1 MKAIDAAAIVLKDA
15 NGPLHSREI
24 TERMLER
31 KLWTTEGRTPWDTVR
46 AQLAEDISV
55 AGSASRFVR
64 DGPGVFAL
72 SASAAADSLSVTDTA
87 ESEQENERSQ
97 LDEEADSL
105 SFTDAAERVLKH
117 SADQQP
123 LHYSEITK
131 RARKRGLISTK
142 GRTPAATMNSGIV
155 TEIHRNKDPAI
166 RLASLDTAPA
176 CSAWLRGYPSGW
188 PSLSR
193 KRTEKSGSRCSTAP
207 VPLPRLILKTSS
219 GNSLWRWDLPTS
231 K

>member
-64 DGPGVFAL
+64 AGPGVFAL

-97 LDEEADSL
+97 LDDEADSL

-117 SADQQP
+117 STDQQP
-123 LHYSEITK
+123 LHYSEITQ
-131 RARKRGLISTK
+131 RALKTRPDTHRGSHAGGHHVLWDSDRNPAKRGTRRVTPFRPARPRNGVLGCEATRRG
-142 GRTPAATMNSGIV
+142 GRT
-155 TEIHRNKDPAI
+155 
-166 RLASLDTAPA
+166 
-176 CSAWLRGYPSGW
+176 Y
-188 PSLSR
+188 
-193 KRTEKSGSRCSTAP
+193 
-207 VPLPRLILKTSS
+207 
-219 GNSLWRWDLPTS
+219 
-231 K
+231 

>member
-15 NGPLHSREI
+15 NGPLHYREI
-24 TERMLER
+24 TERMLAR
-31 KLWTTEGRTPWDTVR
+31 KLWITEGRTPWETVS

-123 LHYSEITK
+123 LHYIEITK
-131 RARKRGLISTK
+131 SSLECGLIRTE
-142 GRTPAATMNSGIV
+142 GRTPAATM
-155 TEIHRNKDPAI
+155 
-166 RLASLDTAPA
+166 
-176 CSAWLRGYPSGW
+176 
-188 PSLSR
+188 
-193 KRTEKSGSRCSTAP
+193 
-207 VPLPRLILKTSS
+207 SS
-219 GNSLWRWDLPTS
+219 GF
-231 K
+231 